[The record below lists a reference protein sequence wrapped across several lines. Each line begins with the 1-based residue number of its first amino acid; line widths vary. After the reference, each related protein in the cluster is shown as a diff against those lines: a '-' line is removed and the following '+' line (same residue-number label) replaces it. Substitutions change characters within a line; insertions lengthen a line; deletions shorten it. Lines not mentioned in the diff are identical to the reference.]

1 MKTWDQW
8 PMENTFKLKKKHD
21 SYRQFIYKKKDELD
35 KDYRAD
41 A

>member
-1 MKTWDQW
+1 MTNGEHFQVEK
-8 PMENTFKLKKKHD
+8 N